1 MAKSKKTKI
10 HKKIDGQILQM
21 NKQFSN
27 LKMKQ
32 KDKITEW
39 VYEEYKKY
47 VTEHDKVPDLLADEQ
62 IVEAVL
68 DKINE
73 AQIWIPDGEI
83 YDYYRRKKPQLQKR
97 LDNEKVIKF
106 KSYVSFYKSI
116 VDQDRASVVIC
127 NLKHEIIYMNPAA
140 VTSCAKRGGDKLI
153 GRSLLD
159 CHNPESRDKIQR
171 VVDWFAADKS
181 HNFVYTF
188 HNEKLNKDV
197 YMVALRDEGTL
208 DDGTGTDRTILSGIH
223 AYYEPEELVGK
234 TLIAI
239 TNLPPRK
246 MMGIESCGMLL
257 SAVNNLKDSEDEELH
272 LLMVDNHI
280 PAGAKLY

>member
-10 HKKIDGQILQM
+10 HKKIDGQLLQL
-21 NKQFSN
+21 NKKFSD

-32 KDKITEW
+32 KDKITGW
-39 VYEEYKKY
+39 VYEEYRKY
-47 VTEHDKVPDLLADEQ
+47 VTEYDKVPDLLADEQ
-62 IVEAVL
+62 IVEVVI

-73 AQIWIPDGEI
+73 AQIWIPEGEI
-83 YDYYRRKKPQLQKR
+83 YDYYRRKKPQLQRR

-140 VTSCAKRGGDKLI
+140 VTSCAKRG
-153 GRSLLD
+153 
-159 CHNPESRDKIQR
+159 
-171 VVDWFAADKS
+171 VDWFAADKS

-197 YMVALRDEGTL
+197 YMVALRDEGKL
-208 DDGTGTDRTILSGIH
+208 IG
-223 AYYEPEELVGK
+223 YYEKHEYRNVETMKQYDL
-234 TLIAI
+234 
-239 TNLPPRK
+239 
-246 MMGIESCGMLL
+246 C
-257 SAVNNLKDSEDEELH
+257 
-272 LLMVDNHI
+272 
-280 PAGAKLY
+280 